1 MKKIKNFFNENGYL
15 LVVVLMFL
23 LFMQNCNHNSHMKSL
38 KKELITIQTT
48 NDSLAKEMQKEIKIE
63 GLKSELR
70 MIQATDRKI
79 LDVQRQNQIEVEI
92 KNIQNTK

>member
-1 MKKIKNFFNENGYL
+1 
-15 LVVVLMFL
+15 
-23 LFMQNCNHNSHMKSL
+23 MKSI
-38 KKELITIQTT
+38 KKEIINVRRT
-48 NDSLAKEMQKEIKIE
+48 NDSIATQLKNEIRVE

-92 KNIQNTK
+92 MSTQNTK

>member
-1 MKKIKNFFNENGYL
+1 MKKIIIFFNESGYL
-15 LVVVLMFL
+15 LVTALMFL
-23 LFMQNCNHNSHMKSL
+23 LLVQNCNQNSNMKSI
-38 KKELITIQTT
+38 KKEIINVRRT
-48 NDSLAKEMQKEIKIE
+48 NDSIATQLKNEIRVE

-92 KNIQNTK
+92 MSTQNTK

>member
-1 MKKIKNFFNENGYL
+1 
-15 LVVVLMFL
+15 
-23 LFMQNCNHNSHMKSL
+23 MKSL